1 MFQQKK
7 DPKNT
12 KEFIYLRSVISSK
25 NVQIMKVC
33 VQSISQIRYQCH
45 LNLGYLL
52 CLYGHEES
60 SSGLN
65 EFVSW

>member
-25 NVQIMKVC
+25 NVQILKVC

-45 LNLGYLL
+45 LNLGICYVFMDMKN
-52 CLYGHEES
+52 HQ
-60 SSGLN
+60 
-65 EFVSW
+65 VV

>member
-25 NVQIMKVC
+25 NVQILSLC
-33 VQSISQIRYQCH
+33 SEH
-45 LNLGYLL
+45 LTNSLPMSFKFRLSVMSL
-52 CLYGHEES
+52 
-60 SSGLN
+60 
-65 EFVSW
+65 WT